1 MIAANQQQMKLTGI
15 WVFWFSML
23 MMWLGITL
31 FFDFTGDQ
39 YRLATP
45 ESPPVF
51 LRSML
56 YVVTIATFPL
66 SNLLRHILIRLNET
80 IPGAGSAKSRYSKTI
95 LISML
100 IANSIGCYGVLLY
113 LRGDTINTL
122 YIFSSLS
129 ALALW
134 LYRPK
139 PQEYQQVIEA
149 LNNNIDE

>member
-1 MIAANQQQMKLTGI
+1 MIEANQQQMKLTGI
-15 WVFWFSML
+15 WLCWFSML
-23 MMWLGITL
+23 AIWLGIAL
-31 FFDFTGDQ
+31 FFNFTGDQ
-39 YRLATP
+39 YRLETS

-56 YVVTIATFPL
+56 YLATITTFPL
-66 SNLLRHILIRLNET
+66 SNLLRHMMIRLNET
-80 IPGAGSAKSRYSKTI
+80 MPGSVSAKSRYSKTI

-113 LRGDTINTL
+113 LWGDTINTL

-139 PQEYQQVIEA
+139 PQEYQQIIEA
-149 LNNNIDE
+149 LNNSIDE

>member
-1 MIAANQQQMKLTGI
+1 MIETNQQQMKLTGI
-15 WVFWFSML
+15 WLCWFSML
-23 MMWLGITL
+23 AIWLGITL
-31 FFDFTGDQ
+31 FFDFTSDQ
-39 YRLATP
+39 YRLETP

-56 YVVTIATFPL
+56 YLATIATFPL
-66 SNLLRHILIRLNET
+66 SNLLRHIMIRLNET
-80 IPGAGSAKSRYSKTI
+80 MPGATSVKSRYSKTI

-113 LRGDTINTL
+113 LQGDTINTL

-139 PQEYQQVIEA
+139 PQEYQQIIEA
-149 LNNNIDE
+149 RNNSVDE